1 MINSLV
7 TYVCF
12 FKRGC
17 VRLLTFIVRHPFC
30 EILVVRS
37 FFCIGDLTC
46 SLRLFFLLFCRF
58 HECLKIGISSHRL
71 LLVPALEPDDQAN
84 DDENGHDEGDKQ
96 ANNQADFA
104 ALCDRRLL
112 LLAGGQCFHAE
123 ALASCE
129 VLSGIGGVGRLVDA
143 GNVGRRGC
151 DDEFINSIRYDDR
164 GIEAEHERLDER
176 IAQVLS
182 CRRVVVGVV
191 HARDHEGA
199 RISSIRA
206 VQVHDRIS

>member
-151 DDEFINSIRYDDR
+151 DDEFINSIRIGDR

>member
-1 MINSLV
+1 M
-7 TYVCF
+7 
-12 FKRGC
+12 
-17 VRLLTFIVRHPFC
+17 
-30 EILVVRS
+30 
-37 FFCIGDLTC
+37 
-46 SLRLFFLLFCRF
+46 
-58 HECLKIGISSHRL
+58 

-151 DDEFINSIRYDDR
+151 DDEIVYSIRIFDR

>member
-151 DDEFINSIRYDDR
+151 DDEIVYSIRIFDR

>member
-71 LLVPALEPDDQAN
+71 LLVPALEPDGQAN

-151 DDEFINSIRYDDR
+151 DDEFINSIRIGDR

>member
-1 MINSLV
+1 
-7 TYVCF
+7 
-12 FKRGC
+12 
-17 VRLLTFIVRHPFC
+17 
-30 EILVVRS
+30 
-37 FFCIGDLTC
+37 
-46 SLRLFFLLFCRF
+46 
-58 HECLKIGISSHRL
+58 L

-129 VLSGIGGVGRLVDA
+129 VLSGIGGGVRLVDA
-143 GNVGRRGC
+143 GSVGRRGC
-151 DDEFINSIRYDDR
+151 DLAVRRIVYFPYIAGRAV
-164 GIEAEHERLDER
+164 EAEHERLDER

-199 RISSIRA
+199 RISVIRA
-206 VQVHDRIS
+206 VQVHDLII